1 MLILIAGLVLFF
13 SVHSVSIVNDPW
25 RNRVAARL
33 GERAWMGLYAL
44 LSIAGF
50 VLIVWGYVFD
60 DTETIVIYTPP
71 AWLRH
76 PAMLLLLFVFPLLVA
91 TFGAI
96 VAGWFERRGR
106 ELFAA
111 SDAVLALCGIVV
123 ATCSYASL

>member
-50 VLIVWGYVFD
+50 VLIVWGYGLARQEPV
-60 DTETIVIYTPP
+60 VIYTPP

-76 PAMLLLLFVFPLLVA
+76 PAHSWHLRHLLGKNTAADYRHALAQNAAL
-91 TFGAI
+91 
-96 VAGWFERRGR
+96 RRAR
-106 ELFAA
+106 RKKR
-111 SDAVLALCGIVV
+111 
-123 ATCSYASL
+123 